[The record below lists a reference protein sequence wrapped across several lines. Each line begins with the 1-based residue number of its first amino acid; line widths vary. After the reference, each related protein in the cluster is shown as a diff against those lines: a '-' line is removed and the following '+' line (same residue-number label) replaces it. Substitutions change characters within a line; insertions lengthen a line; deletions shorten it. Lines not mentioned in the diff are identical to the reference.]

1 MNRPKDD
8 SGNPATLARLAVKQ
22 EQARNREAASLA
34 CANAKAQER
43 EALNIFAR
51 LPLARKLAALALA
64 APHDP
69 AKPSRPPLPLHIEAF
84 AQTIR
89 QAVNV
94 KNRKKENTRKD
105 GESDK
110 R

>member
-8 SGNPATLARLAVKQ
+8 SSNPATLARLAVKQ

-51 LPLARKLAALALA
+51 LPLARKLAALNLA
-64 APHDP
+64 P
-69 AKPSRPPLPLHIEAF
+69 ARPATQSRPPLATLAAIIRGATDKTRKTREA
-84 AQTIR
+84 T
-89 QAVNV
+89 
-94 KNRKKENTRKD
+94 KD
-105 GESDK
+105 GENEES
-110 R
+110 

>member
-8 SGNPATLARLAVKQ
+8 SSNPATRARLSIR
-22 EQARNREAASLA
+22 ARNKEAASLA

-51 LPLARKLAALALA
+51 LPLIKKLSLLNLAPPA
-64 APHDP
+64 VTDAPR
-69 AKPSRPPLPLHIEAF
+69 RPDIVATL

-89 QAVNV
+89 QAG
-94 KNRKKENTRKD
+94 KTRKTENTRKD